1 MPRPRMTLQGWMIT
15 IACVA
20 LMLGLAVEWRRGASD
35 RHGPGYDRAR
45 AVFALR
51 GHRRTSGGYR
61 TDDAWVVIGVAASG
75 LIGGRLRRRWIRQA

>member
-20 LMLGLAVEWRRGASD
+20 LMLGLTIEWRRGAND

-45 AVFALR
+45 AVFAMR
-51 GHRRTSGGYR
+51 GSRRTSGGQG
-61 TDDAWVVIGVAASG
+61 TDDACVIIGVAATA
-75 LIGGRLRRRWIRQA
+75 LIGGRLRRRWLRQA